1 MDLPFSTHPLYNIR
15 RANIIIALVALLF
28 CLFSPQPWWYS
39 DPFQFEACI
48 LLVSLIFLAADLCC
62 YAEKKKRDPE
72 RDPPWPSRKV
82 MLGDAALAV
91 VLLGAFMAAVSAAA
105 NSYGSAGRVVGAYT
119 ALGALVCSVS
129 HAYSF
134 WKELGACYK
143 AKWLASIR
151 IAPQP
156 CARCGYSEIPTECPC
171 RVHCTHPHLA
181 GPMPPNSFFYSGSSA
196 TPVRRATASASERTV
211 IAMTPDS
218 PSLDSTMEEG
228 LLIGSDLGTGYGSIV
243 EPEREPTLE
252 QPEETIVSSSSSKA
266 KGKKKVVDKK
276 EKRSR
281 DVRAAGRR
289 LTGDMRESA
298 MSCGSEAQTE
308 ALLGI

>member
-1 MDLPFSTHPLYNIR
+1 MDLPFSTHPLHNIR
-15 RANIIIALVALLF
+15 IANFIIALVALLF

-48 LLVSLIFLAADLCC
+48 LLVSLIFLAADLCY
-62 YAEKKKRDPE
+62 YAQKKKQDPE
-72 RDPPWPSRKV
+72 HDPPWPSREI

-91 VLLGAFMAAVSAAA
+91 VLLGTFMAAVSAAA
-105 NSYGSAGRVVGAYT
+105 NSYGSAGRVFGAYT
-119 ALGALVCSVS
+119 ALGALVCSL
-129 HAYSF
+129 
-134 WKELGACYK
+134 WKELGARYK
-143 AKWLASIR
+143 AKWLASVR
-151 IAPQP
+151 TAPQP

-171 RVHCTHPHLA
+171 RVHCTYQHLA

-218 PSLDSTMEEG
+218 PSLDSMGER
-228 LLIGSDLGTGYGSIV
+228 LLIDSDLDTGYGSIV

-252 QPEETIVSSSSSKA
+252 QPEEIIVSRSSSKA
-266 KGKKKVVDKK
+266 KGMKKVVDKK

-281 DVRAAGRR
+281 DVKAAGAKADRR
-289 LTGDMRESA
+289 YKEVSNELRREGPD
-298 MSCGSEAQTE
+298 GSFAGY
-308 ALLGI
+308 LKVL